1 MKAGQILDAETDTT
15 YVLKL
20 VGDVRLTLSTTLE
33 RCIQK
38 MLAAGNYQQV
48 LVDVTEAEGID
59 STSLGMLA
67 KLSIHVQK
75 TMGFVPL
82 LVYSSEDIHRVLV
95 SMGFADSVYIMLE
108 DADMMGTPTEA
119 VAALDS
125 DEESIRQ
132 QVLEAHRVLMSL
144 NEENE
149 DTFRDLVCALEQGG
163 CA

>member
-1 MKAGQILDAETDTT
+1 MKPGQILDAETETT

-33 RCIQK
+33 KCIQK
-38 MLAAGNYQQV
+38 VLAAGNYQQV
-48 LVDVTEAEGID
+48 VVDATDAEGID

-67 KLSIHVQK
+67 KLSIHVQE

-82 LVYSSEDIHRVLV
+82 LVYRSPDIYRVLV
-95 SMGFADSVYIMLE
+95 SMGFVDNVYIMLE
-108 DADMMGTPTEA
+108 DADMAGTPTQAVEA
-119 VAALDS
+119 VDS
-125 DEESIRQ
+125 DEETVRQ

-144 NEENE
+144 SKQNE

-163 CA
+163 C

>member
-1 MKAGQILDAETDTT
+1 MKQGQILDAETDTT

-48 LVDVTEAEGID
+48 VVDLTDTEGID

-67 KLSIHVQK
+67 KLSIHVQN

-82 LVYSSEDIHRVLV
+82 LVYGSDDIHRILV
-95 SMGFADSVYIMLE
+95 SMGFANEVYIMLE
-108 DADMMGTPTEA
+108 EKDMAGTPTRA

-125 DEESIRQ
+125 DEAEIRER
-132 QVLEAHRVLMSL
+132 VLEAHRVLMSL
-144 NEENE
+144 NEQNE
-149 DTFRDLVCALEQGG
+149 ATFRDLVCALEQGG
-163 CA
+163 C

>member
-33 RCIQK
+33 KCIQK
-38 MLAAGNYQQV
+38 VLAAGNYQQV
-48 LVDVTEAEGID
+48 VVDATDAEGID

-67 KLSIHVQK
+67 KLSIHVQE
-75 TMGFVPL
+75 TMGFVPFL
-82 LVYSSEDIHRVLV
+82 IYRSPDIYRVLV
-95 SMGFADSVYIMLE
+95 SMGFVDKVYIMLE
-108 DADMMGTPTEA
+108 DSDMAGTPTQA
-119 VAALDS
+119 VAAVDS
-125 DEESIRQ
+125 DEETVRQ

-144 NEENE
+144 NQQNE

-163 CA
+163 C